1 MRYMSREKTMNITS
15 LKNLHSQRG
24 IALLLVL
31 WILTILMVI
40 VMSFSFMTRTET
52 LTTSS
57 FKGNIEKKFIAE
69 GGIERAIMEIF
80 YRNLYKNQTVEL
92 EGREVWKI
100 DGTPYSGEAGN
111 GSYTVNI
118 TDESGKVDINKASDV
133 VLRNF
138 FINYGLQ
145 EEDADTIAD
154 SILDWRDPDDLH
166 RLHGAESDYYM
177 SLPNP
182 YKAKDARFDTLEEI
196 LLVKGVTPELTY
208 GSGDKKGI
216 MEFLTVNAKD
226 RRINVNAAPK
236 EVLTAVPGMTPE
248 LADALIERRQIK
260 EITVQDLAEI
270 LGATYNVMMPFV
282 STTGGN
288 VFTIDSA
295 GQTASKTGVYGI
307 RATVTITDQEN
318 YKILYYKSPV
328 SLRQ

>member
-1 MRYMSREKTMNITS
+1 MNITS

-24 IALLLVL
+24 IALLVVL

-111 GSYTVNI
+111 GSYTVKI

-216 MEFLTVNAKD
+216 MEFLTVNARD
-226 RRINVNAAPK
+226 RRINVNAASK

-288 VFTIDSA
+288 VFTIDSS
-295 GQTASKTGVYGI
+295 GQTTSKTGVYGI